1 MNYLSLLSVER
12 NRTSFLLFY
21 NSSRT
26 TVTLIKKSFSTMF
39 LTDFGIPA
47 TVRTLN
53 AGGAVLKKCGL
64 VAPDLS
70 SKKLEYL
77 AKKRTG
83 LSNFGDWAF
92 QRPLEKLIK
101 AYEQEANLTMLG
113 RITVHE
119 LIVNILINLLL
130 LEEKRRYQPSTETEP
145 ITSPVFI
152 IGLPRTG
159 TTLLHGLMEQDA
171 KVRVPQTWEVMFPAN
186 CSGSAEESSKTQDRT
201 RNRLN
206 WANRLA
212 PGFKRIHNIAPE
224 LPQECI
230 VITAHVFLST
240 QFHTACNVPS
250 YQDWFEQEPQKLAYE
265 FHYRLLQHLQIKRT
279 PQHWVLKA
287 PGHLFALDALLKRYP
302 DAKIIQTHRNPLQ
315 VMPSMASHAT
325 VLRRALSNQVN
336 PKEVAHDW
344 AMRWNLALGKF
355 LEVRDRSPS
364 DQFLDVHY
372 DDIERE
378 PLETIYRIYDFLGW
392 TIEDRTSQAMKTF
405 LASNPKN
412 KYGVHRYSLGQYG
425 LNPMKERKRFS
436 AYCERF
442 SISTGKT

>member
-1 MNYLSLLSVER
+1 
-12 NRTSFLLFY
+12 
-21 NSSRT
+21 
-26 TVTLIKKSFSTMF
+26 MF
-39 LTDFGIPA
+39 LTNLGISA

-53 AGGAVLKKCGL
+53 AGGAMLKKWGL
-64 VAPDLS
+64 ATPDLS
-70 SKKLEYL
+70 FKKLEYL

-92 QRPLEKLIK
+92 QKPLEKLIK

-130 LEEKRRYQPSTETEP
+130 LEEKRRYQPSVEIEP
-145 ITSPVFI
+145 ITDPVFI

-186 CSGSAEESSKTQDRT
+186 CSGNIEESNKARDRT

-206 WANRLA
+206 WANQLA
-212 PGFKRIHNIAPE
+212 PGFKRIHNIAPG

-265 FHYRLLQHLQIKRT
+265 FHHRLLQHLQIERT

-325 VLRRALSNQVN
+325 VLRHALSNQVN
-336 PKEVAHDW
+336 PKEVAQDW
-344 AMRWNLALGKF
+344 TMRWHLALGKF
-355 LEVRDRSPS
+355 LEIRDRSPS
-364 DQFLDVHY
+364 DQFLDVYY

-392 TIEDRTSQAMKTF
+392 KIEDRASRSMKTF
-405 LASNPKN
+405 LDSNPKN

-425 LNPMKERKRFS
+425 LNPMKERKRFL

-442 SISTGKT
+442 SISTTEK